1 MVLLRWA
8 MFCWLLAPG
17 AATGITGGEIIAE
30 VQKRL
35 SDYKTF
41 SARFEKQ
48 FYWAVLDKQR
58 NREGRIYLR
67 RPDRFRIEL
76 EGGDVIVSDGEAVW
90 SYVERNTQVVV
101 GPYEGEVKTPWEM
114 FFDYSERYTP
124 IAVEES
130 ELGGRS
136 CYMLVMLPES
146 DVSVVERM
154 RVWVDRKKWLLLQ
167 VEQLEANG
175 NLTTY
180 VLKDHRTNK
189 KIDDEVFVFE
199 VPEGVEVL
207 DRRTPE
213 IALPDE

>member
-1 MVLLRWA
+1 M
-8 MFCWLLAPG
+8 
-17 AATGITGGEIIAE
+17 GITGDEIIAE
-30 VQKRL
+30 VQERL

-41 SARFEKQ
+41 SAHFDKQ
-48 FYWAVLDKQR
+48 FYWAVHDKQR

-76 EGGDVIVSDGEAVW
+76 QGGDVIVSDGDAVW
-90 SYVERNTQVVV
+90 SYVERNAQVIV

-124 IAVEES
+124 IAVEEKK
-130 ELGGRS
+130 LDGRS

-146 DVSVVERM
+146 NVSVIERM

-180 VLKDHRTNK
+180 RLKGHRTNK
-189 KIDDEVFVFE
+189 KIDDKVFAFE

-213 IALPDE
+213 AAPLDE